1 MKITK
6 LRYLRG
12 ANLYAAHPCLLA
24 TIDLQQLK
32 NASTADL
39 PDFGGGLLALMPS
52 LRKRERAGGRPGGF
66 VERLE
71 QGAHFADVVKHVTM
85 ELQQLAGHQ
94 VVFSH
99 VGEVRGQD
107 SCYNVVCAYVSE
119 RTVTAALEMALELVP
134 ALASRQPYAYADK
147 LAQLRRLAQRSAV
160 GTSTGAVVGAAQ
172 RRGIPA
178 HRITESANLFQ
189 LGWGSKQKRLQATMT
204 GATSHIA
211 VGLASDKH
219 LTKALLEEAGLPV
232 PQGETVTDIEE
243 ARQVARRLH
252 CAVTIKPLDANQG
265 KGVTTICNSD
275 EEIAAAFEHA
285 RQYSRHVIVERHLKG
300 RDYRVLV
307 AGGAIAAA
315 SYRRPPLVTGDG
327 ASTIRELVEVE
338 NRNPARGEG
347 HSNILTR
354 ITLDDHALAAASKQG
369 FDFDSVPPAGVE
381 VELRG
386 NANLSTGGTAEDVTD
401 LLPASTARICIRA
414 ASSIGLDVA
423 GIDIICEDISQPLAE
438 QGGGI
443 IEVNAAP
450 GIRMHQYPSRGT
462 PRDAGDAIVEAMFG
476 DSDGRI
482 PVVAITG
489 TNGKT
494 TTTRLIAHAAGLTG
508 LHTGMSTTEGVYID
522 GVLLEQGDCTGY
534 HSARMVLSAPE
545 VEFAVLETARGGI
558 LKRGLAFD
566 RCDVGV
572 VLNVTEDHLGM
583 DGVDTLQDLA
593 RVKQVVANAA
603 AGAVVLNAEDPLCV
617 AMAAQLRSGVELLY
631 FSLDAE
637 NPELLRHLEQGGRA
651 VYLQDSMAILA
662 DGERHQMLLDVR
674 RMPVTLSGAAR
685 YNVANALAAAA
696 ALTAAGFTPEQ
707 VVQGLAS
714 FVSDGRSNP
723 LRSNIFDV
731 NGIKVVV
738 DFAHNGAA
746 YMALS
751 EMARGMTAGKV
762 VGVVSVPGDRRDE
775 DLVQIGK
782 VCAAGFDDLVIYES
796 ENRGRAQGETARLL
810 TNGARSADV
819 DTGRLHCKLD
829 VHRAIR
835 FGLGMCKPGDVL
847 VFGCG
852 SSMSE
857 LIEALRPEMPAIAE
871 RIASETETPA

>member
-6 LRYLRG
+6 QRYLRG
-12 ANLYAAHPCLLA
+12 ANLYTTEPCLLA
-24 TIDLQQLK
+24 TIDLEQLGQ
-32 NASTADL
+32 ASSADV
-39 PDFGGGLLALMPS
+39 PGFGDALLALMPT
-52 LRKRERAGGRPGGF
+52 LRKQERAGGRPGGF
-66 VERLE
+66 VERLA
-71 QGAHFADVVKHVTM
+71 QGAHFADIVKHVTM
-85 ELQQLAGHQ
+85 ELQHLVGHQ
-94 VVFSH
+94 VGFSH
-99 VGEVRGQD
+99 VGEVREQGN
-107 SCYNVVCAYVSE
+107 YNVVCAYISE
-119 RTVTAALEMALELVP
+119 RTVSAALEMALELVL
-134 ALASRQPYAYADK
+134 ALAEGQAYDYDDK

-160 GTSTGAVVGAAQ
+160 GTSTGAVVGAAR

-178 HRITESANLFQ
+178 HRITEDANLFQ

-204 GATSHIA
+204 GDTGHIA
-211 VGLASDKH
+211 VGLASNKQ

-232 PQGETVTDIEE
+232 PQGETVTNIEE
-243 ARQVARRLH
+243 AQRVARRLRG
-252 CAVTIKPLDANQG
+252 AVTIKPLDANQG
-265 KGVTTICNSD
+265 KGVTTVCTSD

-285 RQYSRHVIVERHLKG
+285 RQYSRHVIVERFLKG

-307 AGGAIAAA
+307 TGGVVAAA
-315 SYRRPPLVTGDG
+315 SCRRPPMVTGDG
-327 ASTIRELVEVE
+327 VGTIRELVEVE
-338 NRNPARGEG
+338 NRNPARGDG
-347 HSNILTR
+347 HTNILTK
-354 ITLDDHALAAASKQG
+354 IALDDHALAAARKHG

-401 LLPASTARICIRA
+401 VLPPATARICVRA
-414 ASSIGLDVA
+414 AKTIGLDVA
-423 GIDIICEDISQPLAE
+423 GIDIVCDDIALPLAE

-476 DSDGRI
+476 DGDGRI
-482 PVVAITG
+482 PLIAVTG

-494 TTTRLIAHAAGLTG
+494 TTTRLIAHAAGLAG
-508 LHTGMSTTEGVYID
+508 RHTGMTTTEGVYID
-522 GVLLEQGDCTGY
+522 GELVEHGDCTGY
-534 HSARMVLSAPE
+534 HSARMVLSAQE
-545 VEFAVLETARGGI
+545 VDFAVLETARGGI

-566 RCDVGV
+566 RCDVSV

-583 DGVDTLQDLA
+583 DGVDTLRDLA
-593 RVKQVVANAA
+593 RVKRVVADAA
-603 AGAVVLNAEDPLCV
+603 SRAVVLNAEDALCM
-617 AMAAQLRSGVELLY
+617 AMAGQLRGGVELLF

-637 NPELLRHLEQGGRA
+637 NPELLRHLEHGGRA
-651 VYLQDSMAILA
+651 VYLQDHMAILA
-662 DGERHQMLLDVR
+662 DGARHQALLDAR
-674 RMPVTLSGAAR
+674 RMPVTLNGHAR
-685 YNVANALAAAA
+685 YNIANALAAAA

-707 VVQGLAS
+707 IAQGLAS

-731 NGIKVVV
+731 NGVKVIV

-746 YMALS
+746 YAALAD
-751 EMARGMTAGKV
+751 MARGMTTGKV
-762 VGVVSVPGDRRDE
+762 IGVVSVPGDRRDE
-775 DLVQIGK
+775 DLRQVGK
-782 VCAAGFDDLVIYES
+782 VCASGFDDLVIYES
-796 ENRGRAQGETARLL
+796 ENRGRTQGETARLL
-810 TNGARSADV
+810 TSGARDADV

-857 LIEALRPEMPAIAE
+857 LIEAIRPEMPAVAE
-871 RIASETETPA
+871 RIASEITTAG